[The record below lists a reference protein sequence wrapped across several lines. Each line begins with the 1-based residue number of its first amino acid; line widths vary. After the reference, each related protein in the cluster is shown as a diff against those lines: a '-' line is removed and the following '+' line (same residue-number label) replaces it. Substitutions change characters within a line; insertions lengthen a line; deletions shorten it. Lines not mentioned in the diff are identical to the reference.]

1 MGSDKNKNKNKDTT
15 GCDETRG
22 EQENTV
28 RLDTEHPVSE
38 LPGRF
43 TASLLI
49 KKGLKKGAEYTIT
62 TSRAVIGRGTGSDII
77 VDDSAV
83 SRMHAAIEFSKNK
96 FVLKDLGSKNGT
108 FLDGKSINE
117 AVLAHGNTFQIGSTV
132 IEFVLTDRPGESVYV
147 IE

>member
-1 MGSDKNKNKNKDTT
+1 MGPDRNKDTT
-15 GCDETRG
+15 HGDEIPG
-22 EQENTV
+22 EQESTI
-28 RLDTEHPVSE
+28 RIGAERPASE
-38 LPGRF
+38 LPGKLA
-43 TASLLI
+43 ASLLI

-83 SRMHAAIEFSKNK
+83 SRMHAAIEFSKSK
-96 FVLKDLGSKNGT
+96 FFLKDLGSKNGT